1 MKTLEAKQQVAQK
14 SIAESEKRTKLM
26 KKHDREIMRDRRIGW
41 KAKKEFLRKRKG
53 DKTQVEA
60 TVARLRKEEDE
71 REKKIRKLES
81 QMFCLLRNC
90 Q

>member
-1 MKTLEAKQQVAQK
+1 MKTHYQE
-14 SIAESEKRTKLM
+14 IKRDSKT
-26 KKHDREIMRDRRIGW
+26 GW
-41 KAKKEFLRKRKG
+41 KAKRNFLFKGRKEKRK
-53 DKTQVEA
+53 TEA
-60 TVARLRKEEDE
+60 LVTGLRIEEDE